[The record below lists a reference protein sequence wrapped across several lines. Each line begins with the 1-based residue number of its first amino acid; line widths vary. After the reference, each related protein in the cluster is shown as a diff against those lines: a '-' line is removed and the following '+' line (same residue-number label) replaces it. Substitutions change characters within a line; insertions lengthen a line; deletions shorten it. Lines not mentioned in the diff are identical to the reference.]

1 MAVVSSEGGIIPTD
15 RFIICLMDMTP
26 DQPLNLPQ
34 DDVLNKLNRAHLRL
48 EEELQRERLTRLI
61 DRLREQNDIDQMHLA
76 CKMIIKLLYH
86 QKAATNFFMKEA
98 VNNNF

>member
-1 MAVVSSEGGIIPTD
+1 MA
-15 RFIICLMDMTP
+15 RFITCPMDMTP